1 MRAAVW
7 VLSSLAVCW
16 IVTHGE
22 TSCAATS
29 IFSGWGTPAMD
40 GVYTPAEWQGAGVVN
55 LSVNTPSVGTTPAI
69 LYVMNDASKIY
80 LALRILR
87 NPPDP
92 RNSLAFYFDK
102 DGDNVVSIGDDV
114 ILLNVDPPPS
124 TVLFDEVVEP
134 CCGGEGINGQLDT
147 SYGGT
152 NDGAG
157 AFGNDGTYSV
167 FELWHPLRSSDSA
180 HDIQLSPGQSIGLS
194 LYLRLIGTNNIGAD
208 TSTQFMTA
216 VLAAGPAATSTPIP
230 TLAGWGPAALAA
242 LIGLAYWSVARRRA
256 A

>member
-1 MRAAVW
+1 
-7 VLSSLAVCW
+7 
-16 IVTHGE
+16 
-22 TSCAATS
+22 
-29 IFSGWGTPAMD
+29 MD
-40 GVYTPAEWQGAGVVN
+40 GVYSPTEWQGAGAVN
-55 LSVNTPSVGTTPAI
+55 LAVNTPAGGTTPAV
-69 LYVMNDASKIY
+69 LYVMNDASNIY

-87 NPPDP
+87 TPPDP

-102 DGDNVVSIGDDV
+102 DGDNAVSIGDDV

-124 TVLFDEVVEP
+124 TLFFDEVVEP
-134 CCGGEGINGQLDT
+134 CCGGGAISGQLDT

-167 FELWHPLRSSDSA
+167 FELWHPLASSDSA
-180 HDIQLSPGQSIGLS
+180 HDIQLSPGQSIGLR
-194 LYLRLIGTNNIGAD
+194 LDLRLIGTNNIIAD

-216 VLAAGPAATSTPIP
+216 VLAAAPAATSTPVP
-230 TLAGWGPAALAA
+230 ALAGWGPAALAA
-242 LIGLAYWSVARRRA
+242 LIGLAYWSVARRGA